1 MRLATIDDELSRLR
15 DFVEDT
21 SRTGTQRLPPE
32 PKLSD
37 ILGVSRGRLRT
48 LLKRLE
54 EEGQIWRHVGK
65 GTFIGPREITVD
77 LDPIPVSMDDIMDAR
92 MALESQLAA
101 QAAIRATAADLASL
115 ELCLRDMASAPT
127 MIGWK
132 RLDERLHRTI
142 AEATHNDLLLM
153 LYDTLRAHGRA
164 LLDARIER
172 VFVGEEA
179 PRTSTDAEHAALVD
193 AIRLRD
199 PEQSERCMRAHLASV
214 RVKLF
219 GLR

>member
-1 MRLATIDDELSRLR
+1 MTTFEDDLSGLR
-15 DFVEDT
+15 DFIDQ
-21 SRTGTQRLPPE
+21 RLQTGEQRLPPE
-32 PKLSD
+32 PKLSE

-54 EEGQIWRHVGK
+54 EDGQIWRHVGK
-65 GTFIGPREITVD
+65 GTFIGPREMAAS
-77 LDPIPVSMDDIMDAR
+77 LEPIPVSMDDIMDAR
-92 MALESQLAA
+92 MVLEPQLAA
-101 QAAIRATAADLASL
+101 QAAIHATTADLAAL
-115 ELCLRDMASAPT
+115 EACLRDRASAPT
-127 MIGWK
+127 LTSWK

-164 LLDARIER
+164 LLDARIVR
-172 VFVGEEA
+172 VFDSQQTPREA
-179 PRTSTDAEHAALVD
+179 TDAEHGALVE

-199 PEQSERCMRAHLASV
+199 PEQSERCMRAHLVSV
-214 RVKLF
+214 RAKLF